1 MAPQLY
7 YEWGFI
13 SVHALP
19 GDISFMNNFSWN
31 GFEMMTQAVVKGKT
45 KLKILKTALDILNI
59 EGVDA
64 MTTSHLAAV
73 CNINEGN
80 LYYHF
85 HTKQILVTTL
95 YDIFHHHMTRLVS
108 TSPDKVTTR
117 SGSNMLHPI
126 ELYSDYLRSWFWLIW
141 RFRFLFRDGPVIL
154 NQIPDLALRLRT
166 MNREGEQ
173 VAMHVL
179 QHMRQV
185 GYLIIEDAELEALA
199 ANVCIIMSYWMSFLI
214 MHRGSKVLPLRDME
228 WGIYQ
233 VRALYLPYAS
243 PPIHQYLKSQME
255 LVH

>member
-1 MAPQLY
+1 M
-7 YEWGFI
+7 
-13 SVHALP
+13 H
-19 GDISFMNNFSWN
+19 NFSWS
-31 GFEMMTQAVVKGKT
+31 GLEMMMQTAVKGKT
-45 KLKILKTALDILNI
+45 KLKILKNALDILNV

-85 HTKQILVTTL
+85 RTKQILVTAL
-95 YDIFHHHMTRLVS
+95 YDIFYHHMTRLVS
-108 TSPDKVTTR
+108 TSPDKIVAR
-117 SGSNMLHPI
+117 PDSDMLHPI
-126 ELYSDYLRSWFWLIW
+126 ELYSDYLRAWFWLIW
-141 RFRFLFRDGPVIL
+141 RYRFLFRDGPVIL
-154 NQIPDLALRLRT
+154 TQIPDLAVKLRT
-166 MNREGEQ
+166 MHREGEQ
-173 VAMHVL
+173 VAMNVL

-243 PPIHQYLKSQME
+243 PYVHQYLKRQME
-255 LVH
+255 LVQ